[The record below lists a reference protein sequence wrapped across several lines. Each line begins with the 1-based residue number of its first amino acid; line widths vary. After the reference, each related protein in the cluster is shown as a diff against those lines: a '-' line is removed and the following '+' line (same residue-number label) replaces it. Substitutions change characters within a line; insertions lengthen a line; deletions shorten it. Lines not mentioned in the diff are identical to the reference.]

1 MTTGDAPPDFGRSLD
16 SAQLRHAPV
25 GDNAAERSGMTKN
38 RVVFDNMND
47 GVIDHGRDL
56 FKDRRTPGAARC
68 CFA

>member
-1 MTTGDAPPDFGRSLD
+1 MTTGAAPPDFGRSLD

-56 FKDRRTPGAARC
+56 F
-68 CFA
+68 